1 MLPHINVLTETCI
14 KANVLMR
21 EIDTLCKMDGALQE
35 GEARGNN
42 KLKGAKQRLE
52 PLLGSRFPV
61 SPQTKGFLNA
71 GEFICRETG
80 FHFIGI

>member
-1 MLPHINVLTETCI
+1 
-14 KANVLMR
+14 MR
-21 EIDTLCKMDGALQE
+21 ELDTLCKMDGALQE

-52 PLLGSRFPV
+52 LLYSSRFPV
-61 SPQTKGFLNA
+61 SPQAKVSLNA
-71 GEFICRETG
+71 GEFIYRETG

>member
-21 EIDTLCKMDGALQE
+21 ELDTLCKMDGALQE

-42 KLKGAKQRLE
+42 KLNGAKQRLE
-52 PLLGSRFPV
+52 LL
-61 SPQTKGFLNA
+61 
-71 GEFICRETG
+71 
-80 FHFIGI
+80 

>member
-1 MLPHINVLTETCI
+1 MNSLEKSEVEGRPKYDMISKMLPHINVLTETCI

-21 EIDTLCKMDGALQE
+21 ELDTLCKMDGALQE

-52 PLLGSRFPV
+52 LL
-61 SPQTKGFLNA
+61 
-71 GEFICRETG
+71 
-80 FHFIGI
+80 

>member
-1 MLPHINVLTETCI
+1 MNSLEKSEVEGRPKYDMISKMLPHI

-21 EIDTLCKMDGALQE
+21 ELDILCKMDGALQG

-52 PLLGSRFPV
+52 LL
-61 SPQTKGFLNA
+61 
-71 GEFICRETG
+71 
-80 FHFIGI
+80 